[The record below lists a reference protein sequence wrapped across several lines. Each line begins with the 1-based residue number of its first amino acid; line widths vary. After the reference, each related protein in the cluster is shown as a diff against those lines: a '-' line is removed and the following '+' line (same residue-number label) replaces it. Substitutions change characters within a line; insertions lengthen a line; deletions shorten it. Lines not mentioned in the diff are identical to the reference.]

1 MGWEG
6 NMAFMDTAG
15 PEWCKHRRW
24 AQQHFHLDT
33 SAKNENVQHSRIR
46 SALQAIVSSPDNFLD
61 HIKTYVTV
69 LLR

>member
-1 MGWEG
+1 
-6 NMAFMDTAG
+6 MALMETAG
-15 PEWCKHRRW
+15 PEWRKHRQM
-24 AQQHFHLDT
+24 AQQYFHLDT
-33 SAKNENVQHSRIR
+33 SATNGNMEQSRIR